1 MDLLNEYNC
10 PNEFDYLSI
19 DTEGSEFEI
28 LKNLDF
34 AIYKPSIISI
44 GHNNNNKIK
53 ESIFNLLKEH
63 GYIKIFK
70 EISDQDD
77 GYRLKNL

>member
-19 DTEGSEFEI
+19 DTEGNEFEI

-34 AIYKPSIISI
+34 TIYKPSIISI
-44 GHNNNNKIK
+44 EHN
-53 ESIFNLLKEH
+53 H
-63 GYIKIFK
+63 
-70 EISDQDD
+70 D
-77 GYRLKNL
+77 KN